1 MPSGRTRYY
10 LRLPEPAK
18 ARGNDLELAFKSES
32 ADGLAAEL
40 QQALRGSELFEHW
53 RARQEDPDAVD
64 PSLGAT
70 DPAATVSG
78 KQSTLAIDLV
88 ASTSLPGNVFKHRLR
103 LLAGS
108 GWELRD
114 VTAG

>member
-1 MPSGRTRYY
+1 MRTRYY
-10 LRLPEPAK
+10 LRLPDAAK
-18 ARGNDLELAFKSES
+18 ARGSEPDLAFRSSS
-32 ADGLAAEL
+32 AEGLAEEL
-40 QQALRGSELFEHW
+40 QQALRDAQLFERW

-64 PSLGAT
+64 PGMGVT
-70 DPAATVSG
+70 DPDATVTG
-78 KQSTLAIDLV
+78 KQHDLSVDLV
-88 ASTSLPGNVFKHRLR
+88 ATTSLPGAVFKHRLR

>member
-1 MPSGRTRYY
+1 MKTRYY

-18 ARGNDLELAFKSES
+18 ARGSDIALAFSSES
-32 ADGLAAEL
+32 AQGLAAEL
-40 QQALRGSELFEHW
+40 QAALRAPQLFESW
-53 RARQEDPDAVD
+53 RGRQEDPEAVD
-64 PSLGAT
+64 PALGAT
-70 DPAATVSG
+70 DPQATVTG
-78 KQSTLAIDLV
+78 EQQTTAIDLV
-88 ASTSLPGNVFKHRLR
+88 ATTSLSGNVFKHRLR

>member
-1 MPSGRTRYY
+1 MKTRYY
-10 LRLPEPAK
+10 LRLPDAAK
-18 ARGNDLELAFKSES
+18 ARGSDLTLAFKSEG
-32 ADGLAAEL
+32 ADGLAAEF
-40 QQALRGSELFEHW
+40 QQALRDSALFERW

-64 PSLGAT
+64 PSLAAT
-70 DPAATVSG
+70 DPEATVRG
-78 KQSTLAIDLV
+78 AQHDLAIDLV
-88 ASTSLPGNVFKHRLR
+88 ATTSLPGSVFKHRLR

>member
-1 MPSGRTRYY
+1 MRTRYF

-18 ARGNDLELAFKSES
+18 ARGNDVLLAFNSEG
-32 ADGLAAEL
+32 AEGLAAEL
-40 QQALRGSELFEHW
+40 QQALREDGLFQRW

-70 DPAATVSG
+70 DPGATVSG
-78 KQSTLAIDLV
+78 EQRTLAIDLV
-88 ASTSLPGNVFKHRLR
+88 ATTDLPGNVFKHRLR
-103 LLAGS
+103 LLAGT

>member
-1 MPSGRTRYY
+1 MAKTRYY

-18 ARGNDLELAFKSES
+18 ARGSDPELAFKSDS

-40 QQALRGSELFEHW
+40 QQALRSNELFNSW
-53 RARQEDPDAVD
+53 CASQEDPDAVD
-64 PSLGAT
+64 SSLGAT
-70 DPAATVSG
+70 DAEATVSG
-78 KQSTLAIDLV
+78 TQNTLAIELV
-88 ASTSLPGNVFKHRLR
+88 ATTNLSGNVFKHRLR

>member
-1 MPSGRTRYY
+1 MATKYF

-18 ARGNDLELAFKSES
+18 ARGDDIDLAFHSEG
-32 ADGLAAEL
+32 ADGLAAEF
-40 QQALRGSELFEHW
+40 QEALRGAALFDRW
-53 RARQEDPDAVD
+53 RARQEEPDEVD
-64 PSLGAT
+64 TLLGAV
-70 DPAATVSG
+70 DPAATVRGEQSG
-78 KQSTLAIDLV
+78 LAIDLV
-88 ASTSLPGNVFKHRLR
+88 ATTSLPGNVFKHRLR